1 MDNNQGIGV
10 VDRFACGDP
19 PPSPINIPGA
29 ALGPPAPPAPLQGG
43 IAAGRMATSPPTQFQ
58 CPNCRQQI
66 FLPRRDEYGYKE
78 LLMDFGAGAMVGA
91 ILGIVCIT
99 AATTVFRHPNAK

>member
-19 PPSPINIPGA
+19 PPSPNNIPGA
-29 ALGPPAPPAPLQGG
+29 ALGPPAPFQGG
-43 IAAGRMATSPPTQFQ
+43 IVAGRMATSPPTQVQ

-66 FLPRRDEYGYKE
+66 FLPDRDESGYIE
-78 LLMDFGAGAMVGA
+78 LLMDFGAGALVGA